1 METLVLSPLHAT
13 LTSKDEESNIEQLC
27 CLGIGLLGCL
37 AMYALLN
44 LMAVSGAA
52 ICKFNVHTVI
62 LRSVALYQTIGSKD
76 SELSLF
82 RIRLDKAQR
91 IHNIFMCI

>member
-1 METLVLSPLHAT
+1 MEILVLSLLHAT
-13 LTSKDEESNIEQLC
+13 LTSEDEESNAGIEKLC

-52 ICKFNVHTVI
+52 ICKLSF
-62 LRSVALYQTIGSKD
+62 ALYQRCGSGSGIIRCFLD
-76 SELSLF
+76 PWI
-82 RIRLDKAQR
+82 RIRDK
-91 IHNIFMCI
+91 FFPDL

>member
-1 METLVLSPLHAT
+1 MLHAT
-13 LTSKDEESNIEQLC
+13 LTSKDEESNAGIEKLR

-52 ICKFNVHTVI
+52 ICKFNGHTVI
-62 LRSVALYQTIGSKD
+62 LRSVALHQTIGSKD
-76 SELSLF
+76 AELSLF
-82 RIRLDKAQR
+82 RIRLDQAQR
-91 IHNIFMCI
+91 IHNIFMCIHYSNI